1 MIERI
6 RVHDVG
12 PIREAD
18 VRFGDLTV
26 FVGPQATGKSIL
38 LQLIKLLLDKQ
49 AIHETLGHFGIE
61 WSSDLKAFLELY
73 FGEGMSSLW
82 NGKQSRLI
90 PGKANK
96 ALRFESYAR
105 RRRSQSKNE
114 EATAFYIPAQRV
126 MSLRDGM
133 TRPFTD
139 YKFGD
144 PFVLRD
150 FSERLHQLVQ
160 NEFNLNKG
168 LFPQKNRLNDTLRTP
183 LEEHIFGGFELR
195 TDSSGYQSRLTLG
208 RETGPALPYLVW
220 SAGQREFVPM
230 LLGLYWLLPPS
241 RIPRR
246 NELQWVIVEEP
257 EMGLHPNGIAAVI
270 NLILE
275 LRSRGY
281 RILVSTHSP
290 HVLDIVWALRFLRKN
305 RGTEKDVLRLLGL
318 NAAPR
323 AKHLAKNALESNLRT
338 YYFSRDGTVRDISN
352 LDPGADD
359 DTEAGWGGLT
369 EFSGKVGAVVAEVAA
384 RNAVGRP

>member
-105 RRRSQSKNE
+105 RRRSQPKDE

-139 YKFGD
+139 YKVGD

-160 NEFNLNKG
+160 NEFNLNRG
-168 LFPQKNRLNDTLRTP
+168 LFPQKNRLNDTLRKP
-183 LEEHIFGGFELR
+183 LEKHIFGGFELR
-195 TDSSGYQSRLTLG
+195 IDSSSYQSRLTLG
-208 RETGPALPYLVW
+208 REAGGAFPYLVW

-230 LLGLYWLLPPS
+230 LLGLYWLLPPAAAS
-241 RIPRR
+241 RR
-246 NELQWVIVEEP
+246 NKLQWVVVEEP

-323 AKHLAKNALESNLRT
+323 AKYLAENALKSNLKT

-359 DTEAGWGGLT
+359 VTEAGWGGLT
-369 EFSGKVGAVVAEVAA
+369 EFSGKVGDVVAEVAA

>member
-38 LQLIKLLLDKQ
+38 LQLIKLLFDKH
-49 AIHETLGHFGIE
+49 AIHATLGHFSIE
-61 WSSDLKAFLELY
+61 WGSNLEAFLELY

-90 PGKANK
+90 SGKAKN

-105 RRRSQSKNE
+105 RRPSKPKDE

-139 YKFGD
+139 YKVGD

-160 NEFNLNKG
+160 NEFHLNKDG
-168 LFPQKNRLNDTLRTP
+168 LRMPV
-183 LEEHIFGGFELR
+183 EL
-195 TDSSGYQSRLTLG
+195 
-208 RETGPALPYLVW
+208 
-220 SAGQREFVPM
+220 
-230 LLGLYWLLPPS
+230 
-241 RIPRR
+241 
-246 NELQWVIVEEP
+246 
-257 EMGLHPNGIAAVI
+257 
-270 NLILE
+270 
-275 LRSRGY
+275 
-281 RILVSTHSP
+281 
-290 HVLDIVWALRFLRKN
+290 
-305 RGTEKDVLRLLGL
+305 LRL
-318 NAAPR
+318 P
-323 AKHLAKNALESNLRT
+323 
-338 YYFSRDGTVRDISN
+338 
-352 LDPGADD
+352 
-359 DTEAGWGGLT
+359 
-369 EFSGKVGAVVAEVAA
+369 
-384 RNAVGRP
+384 

>member
-18 VRFGDLTV
+18 IRFGDLTV

-105 RRRSQSKNE
+105 RRRSQPKDE
-114 EATAFYIPAQRV
+114 EVTAFYIPAQRV

-139 YKFGD
+139 YKVGD

-168 LFPQKNRLNDTLRTP
+168 LFPQKNRLNDTLRKP
-183 LEEHIFGGFELR
+183 LEKHIFGGFELR
-195 TDSSGYQSRLTLG
+195 IDSFSYQSRLTLG
-208 RETGPALPYLVW
+208 RETGGAFPYLVW

-230 LLGLYWLLPPS
+230 LLGLYWLLPPAAAS
-241 RIPRR
+241 RR
-246 NELQWVIVEEP
+246 NELQWVVVEEP

-281 RILVSTHSP
+281 RIFVSTHSP

-323 AKHLAKNALESNLRT
+323 AKRLAENALESDLKT

-359 DTEAGWGGLT
+359 VTEAGWGGLT

-384 RNAVGRP
+384 RNAIGRP

>member
-61 WSSDLKAFLELY
+61 WSSDLEAFLELY

-82 NGKQSRLI
+82 NGKQSRLL

-105 RRRSQSKNE
+105 RRRSQPKDK

-139 YKFGD
+139 YKVGD

-168 LFPQKNRLNDTLRTP
+168 LFPQKNRLNDTLRKP
-183 LEEHIFGGFELR
+183 LEKHIFGGFELR
-195 TDSSGYQSRLTLG
+195 TDSSSYQSRLALG

-230 LLGLYWLLPPS
+230 LLGLYWLLPPAAAS
-241 RIPRR
+241 RR
-246 NELQWVIVEEP
+246 NELQWVVVEEP

-281 RILVSTHSP
+281 RIFVSTHSP

-305 RGTEKDVLRLLGL
+305 RGTENDVLRLLGL

-323 AKHLAKNALESNLRT
+323 AKHLAENALKSDLRT

-352 LDPGADD
+352 LDPGANDD
-359 DTEAGWGGLT
+359 NEAGWGGLT
-369 EFSGKVGAVVAEVAA
+369 EFSGKVGDVVAEVAA
-384 RNAVGRP
+384 RNAVSRP